1 MVTRRFAAL
10 MLLFA
15 VAGCANNATDTGA
28 PGPAASDLPSASAPA
43 PEPSTP
49 ALEPSTEPSGGPTAG
64 GAETITGTVTA
75 GVEPNCLLLVQDAK
89 GAHLL
94 VFDDPALKASAP
106 VGARVTVTGRSEP
119 GMMSTCQQGT
129 PFIVT
134 SVKAG

>member
-15 VAGCANNATDTGA
+15 LAGCANNADDSAAGGS
-28 PGPAASDLPSASAPA
+28 GPTASDLPSASAP
-43 PEPSTP
+43 P
-49 ALEPSTEPSGGPTAG
+49 LEPSTEPSGGPTAG
-64 GAETITGTVTA
+64 GAETISGTVTA

-106 VGARVTVTGRSEP
+106 VGARVTVIGRSEP

>member
-1 MVTRRFAAL
+1 
-10 MLLFA
+10 MLLLA
-15 VAGCANNATDTGA
+15 LTGCANNASDSGAGA
-28 PGPAASDLPSASAPA
+28 PAPTASDLPSASA
-43 PEPSTP
+43 P

-89 GAHLL
+89 GSHLL

-134 SVKAG
+134 SVKAA